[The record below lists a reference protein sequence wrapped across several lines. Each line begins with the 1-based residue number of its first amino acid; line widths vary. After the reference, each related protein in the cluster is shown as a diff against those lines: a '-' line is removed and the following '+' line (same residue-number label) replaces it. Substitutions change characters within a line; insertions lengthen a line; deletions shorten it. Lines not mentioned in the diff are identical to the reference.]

1 MKHCILVKYIE
12 EVTDQQKVDLVPEI
26 TEVFVPLKEMEGI
39 HGVEIITNVVD
50 RPNRYDILIRID
62 MDQNVLSIYDQSE
75 PHKIW
80 KRDYA
85 KYIDK
90 KAIFDYE

>member
-12 EVTDQQKVDLVPEI
+12 EVTNEKKEALVPEI
-26 TEVFVPLKEMEGI
+26 TSVFAPLKDMEGI
-39 HGVEIITNVVD
+39 HDVEIITNVVN

-62 MDQNVLSIYDQSE
+62 MDQDVLSIYDQSE

-85 KYIDK
+85 EYIAK